1 MEKMQLLILKC
12 FGRYENKYTLLE
24 INIETGR
31 THQIRVHLSH
41 IGYPII
47 GDEVYSNGKNEWQ
60 IKGQCLHAWKLEF
73 IHPTIGKPMK
83 LEAKLPEYFEKIIKD
98 LKSRK

>member
-1 MEKMQLLILKC
+1 MEKMQLHILRC

-73 IHPTIGKPMK
+73 THPTTGKKME

-98 LKSRK
+98 LKSSK

>member
-1 MEKMQLLILKC
+1 MVKMQLHTLKY
-12 FGRYENKYTLLE
+12 FGRYEDKYTLLE

-47 GDEVYSNGKNEWQ
+47 GDEVYSNGKNEWG
-60 IKGQCLHAWKLEF
+60 IKGQCLHAFRLEF
-73 IHPTIGKPMK
+73 THPTTGKQMK
-83 LEAKLPEYFEKIIKD
+83 LEAKLPKYFEEILKD
-98 LKSRK
+98 LHI